1 MRQDSEVSSGSG
13 TELERLYRKD
23 GARLWRSLVAFTGDA
38 EISRDSVAEAFAQ
51 ALGRGDAVQDQERWV
66 WRAAFRIASGEMKRR
81 SQRRPFEDDRTY
93 EMPEPPID
101 LVRILSQLSPKQ
113 RAVIILHFY
122 SGYSTREVAAILG
135 STAGTVRVHISQ
147 GRKRLLRLLETEDA

>member
-1 MRQDSEVSSGSG
+1 
-13 TELERLYRKD
+13 
-23 GARLWRSLVAFTGDA
+23 
-38 EISRDSVAEAFAQ
+38 
-51 ALGRGDAVQDQERWV
+51 
-66 WRAAFRIASGEMKRR
+66 
-81 SQRRPFEDDRTY
+81 
-93 EMPEPPID
+93 MPEPPID